1 MFLTLLVVT
10 FAIAVLVCFI
20 VARVFDGSL
29 RRILGRIIAEDLSA
43 AWHRYIIFALYV
55 VGISGGVRIW
65 SLEQYIIPRGRD
77 EVPLVLNAD
86 RWTLEVYRT
95 VIGTLQSV
103 AWMLLV
109 FFVLALIAYVIVRG
123 LELRQGHTSHDPSRG
138 GPA

>member
-10 FAIAVLVCFI
+10 FFIAALVSFI
-20 VARVFDGSL
+20 VARLFDRSL
-29 RRILGRIIAEDLSA
+29 RQILARLVAEDLST
-43 AWHRYIIFALYV
+43 AWHRYIVFAIYV

-65 SLEQYIIPRGRD
+65 SLEQYIMPRERNAA
-77 EVPLVLNAD
+77 PLTLNPD

-109 FFVLALIAYVIVRG
+109 FFAFALIAYVVVRG
-123 LELRQGHTSHDPSRG
+123 LELRHARRREGEP
-138 GPA
+138 